1 MSSTF
6 QPTIALDSTLGAVF
20 LGATLTGILYG
31 ITCVQSYT
39 YFKNNNR
46 DKRWFKGTISLLW
59 FLDTLHQALIAQN
72 MYISL
77 VSDFGN
83 YDFLVSSHSNRAAS
97 GFFYVSE
104 ISDVII
110 RGIFGWRVWISMCLT
125 QSQRINH
132 TATDVP
138 YLLVSQKNIPI
149 AVCIAATSLLSFASV
164 LAFLLSNFNGELAF
178 FLKVS
183 YLLYMGLAS
192 GMAADVFIAVFLCV
206 NLWRRR
212 SGLRKT
218 NSLVKTLMMYSINT
232 ALLTT
237 ISYMACLIT
246 YAAMNDNFV
255 WLAIYEILPKL
266 FLNSLLA
273 LLNSRDAL
281 SEKGGVLVVSS
292 SGDGL
297 SAESNGQPGKS
308 NMRHNRVV
316 TNDSAYGE
324 SEYGESNRHYE
335 LPNAV

>member
-110 RGIFGWRVWISMCLT
+110 RGIFGWRVWI
-125 QSQRINH
+125 I
-132 TATDVP
+132 
-138 YLLVSQKNIPI
+138 SQKNIPI

-237 ISYMACLIT
+237 YVLEIIS
-246 YAAMNDNFV
+246 
-255 WLAIYEILPKL
+255 P
-266 FLNSLLA
+266 LNSDVFQAFLIWL
-273 LLNSRDAL
+273 
-281 SEKGGVLVVSS
+281 VSS
-292 SGDGL
+292 
-297 SAESNGQPGKS
+297 P
-308 NMRHNRVV
+308 
-316 TNDSAYGE
+316 T
-324 SEYGESNRHYE
+324 
-335 LPNAV
+335 LP